1 MCSLNYTSD
10 DQKRLGYVNPTLIN
24 QLTLNPQLNEN
35 SETYKAMSKKKR
47 AASQKKLTKE
57 KRDIAST
64 LLGQIMMRFQDKDCI
79 LAPYN
84 FK

>member
-24 QLTLNPQLNEN
+24 ELTLNPQLNGD
-35 SETYKAMSKKKR
+35 SDTYKAMSKKKWD
-47 AASQKKLTKE
+47 AAKKTNKRE
-57 KRDIAST
+57 KDIAST
-64 LLGQIMMRFQDKDCI
+64 HLGQIMMRFQGKDCI